1 VDQTLASTALT
12 STTNVIMHGMEG
24 QGCGDEIV
32 GDFECG
38 NVFVGEE
45 GEMSIPLHIASQ
57 DLVKGGI
64 EMRQQKCSA
73 LSVRGMLEYGYGHHQ
88 QSGE

>member
-1 VDQTLASTALT
+1 M
-12 STTNVIMHGMEG
+12 STTNVMMHGTEG

-32 GDFECG
+32 DDFECRKEMISG
-38 NVFVGEE
+38 NVFVDEE
-45 GEMSIPLHIASQ
+45 GEMSIPLHIASL
-57 DLVKGGI
+57 DLMKGGI

-73 LSVRGMLEYGYGHHQ
+73 LSIRGMLEYEYGQHQ